1 MSSPARSRWIIAG
14 VLLVAIAV
22 AWWIRRPQQTAT
34 VAYVA
39 DRAATLWS
47 TTAEVRHAV
56 ATLGY
61 GERVM
66 VTTRSGDQAQ
76 VRTDDGAQGW
86 LDSRMLMDAP
96 MWQRVS
102 DLLNRA
108 KAMPVQAAGHTRAL
122 SNVHMEPARDASR
135 IFQFGRDVPVAVLQR
150 KAVAAP
156 QAGGETGDNAAAQNQ
171 DNPKQE
177 DWLLV
182 LGTGDTPIAGWVL
195 ARFIDLDPPQP
206 IPDYTSA
213 AGMRVVA
220 WAVLNT
226 VPDAT
231 GAKPQYLVAG
241 VRGGEGQPCDFTM
254 LRVYTWDGPRQ
265 RYETAF
271 IDSDLCGAL
280 PIRVSQVGDETEFRF
295 AEIDEDGA
303 QRAYRMKQTAVRRVR
318 QAGSDR
324 TSAAARP

>member
-1 MSSPARSRWIIAG
+1 MSSPPRSRWIIAG
-14 VLLVAIAV
+14 VLLICIAIA
-22 AWWIRRPQQTAT
+22 WWVRRRPQQPTT

-66 VTTRSGDQAQ
+66 IASRSGDQVR

-86 LDSRMLMDAP
+86 LDSRMLMDAA
-96 MWQRVS
+96 MWQRVE
-102 DLLNRA
+102 DLLTRA
-108 KAMPVQAAGHTRAL
+108 RALPVQAIGHTRAL
-122 SNVHMEPARDASR
+122 SNVRLEPGRDAAR

-150 KAVAAP
+150 KTAPAP
-156 QAGGETGDNAAAQNQ
+156 QTSGAAAEEV
-171 DNPKQE
+171 DTRADDKTREDKPKQE

-195 ARFIDLDPPQP
+195 GRFIDLQPPAP

-220 WAVLNT
+220 WAVLSSAA
-226 VPDAT
+226 DAS
-231 GAKPQYLVAG
+231 GPKPQYLVAG
-241 VRGGEGQPCDFTM
+241 VRGGEGQVCDFTM
-254 LRVYTWDGPRQ
+254 LRVYTWDAPRQ

-271 IDSDLCGAL
+271 IDSDLCGSL
-280 PIRVSQVGDETEFRF
+280 PIRVSQVAGETEFRF
-295 AEIDEDGA
+295 AEIDERGE
-303 QRAYRMKQTAVRRVR
+303 QRVYRMKQTVVRRVR
-318 QAGSDR
+318 E
-324 TSAAARP
+324 TAAKP